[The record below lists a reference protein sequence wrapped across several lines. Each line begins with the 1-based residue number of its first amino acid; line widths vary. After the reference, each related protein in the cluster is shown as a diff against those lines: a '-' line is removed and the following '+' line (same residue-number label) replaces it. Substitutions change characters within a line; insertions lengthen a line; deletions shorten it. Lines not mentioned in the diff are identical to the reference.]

1 MLRMFWVVSFVLF
14 SYTSIV
20 EAETFVFDFE
30 NDVNELGGEV
40 SLDAYIFDP
49 DLDDFR
55 EKPTLVVLKDGSA
68 ALSNLQYLV
77 VPKSVSTAFDF
88 SQPVQLD
95 LKFRFEEF
103 IEIDPTREFQRSLLT
118 TTTTDQRDEGFT
130 LFVEKS
136 EDEFALYFQIGEGS
150 ELLPPFPSREGYVK
164 RLSSLQP
171 YEWHAISIIF
181 RLFDPMPRIDFIING
196 STQSLVLGE
205 ERRADIEKLIRL
217 LSGGEYENQYAGLD
231 VVQLF
236 LGGFPAANIGCC
248 DPRVHE
254 STLLIDSLKI
264 QTPKVADPN
273 TNLNEILVAFSSH
286 LSGEAELTMSVQQQY
301 TQDFLS
307 AFNYEWENISTDARA
322 FLSVFFEQKGAL
334 FTGSQHSPSEF
345 SPSATIAYFL
355 KQWAFDNLTTQES
368 FDQLEGWVFEESEYY
383 PGSVADSA
391 ARIEADIEIDGSYQT
406 DPGFFLNG
414 QEHVIRPTGLYVP
427 PGEIVEVSTTS
438 AVEGQGIKVIVGLQ
452 TADLESSW
460 SSFARFPRI
469 SKTYEL
475 NRAKIEVLNPF
486 GGGLYIEV
494 PDGISLGTI
503 AFSVKGAV
511 KMPQYSTLKLK
522 GHSDNVADFLSALQL
537 AHVPWFEVVSDKF
550 ITTQPINA
558 RNLIDDP
565 KALVDKFGDMF
576 DVINVMA
583 GRPENRFRAEWLT
596 ADAQVTVSGTAM
608 AASYPTYGDK
618 RLDPRE
624 IAWERDHSWFAPYQY
639 LLEDFFS
646 EDVSDS
652 RKYQR
657 NSADILWHEW
667 GHLHNL
673 PTLGCQEQESNV
685 HLLAA
690 VAYNRVLGATFDQA
704 LRFSGFQKYDLQDS
718 ALDTMLSPSWQRGRR
733 LCFDQ
738 WDNEVRYQSRSW
750 ARIVEIGEMLG
761 WEQVGAIHKAYYDRS
776 VLLGEVV
783 NYGIEDDD
791 FVETA
796 SEAVQLNLT
805 PVFEFW
811 GIPVSEAVVQRLAA
825 LPSPTLFEARLHHYK
840 SLIPR
845 TKSAFLVVS
854 DRLSATT
861 GSIGRWDFLNEN
873 YSEGMATKMAARVN
887 DLLCRFYSYE
897 ALCLGELD
905 DADGDGIVNQSDSY
919 PFDSNNESLKAGQA
933 RTTFDLSFP
942 AIALDSDGDGTPD
955 IEDAFLNNP
964 AEAFDFDGDGI
975 GDNADL
981 DDDNDGFTDEEEL
994 ADGTNPLNR
1003 FSCRSGCFSFDIDE
1017 NSEAKALT
1025 DGLLVIRH
1033 LFGFTGDALATGAI
1047 STDATRDRAED
1058 ISNLL
1063 AGADSELDIDGNGE
1077 SKALSDGLLLI
1088 RYLFGFTG
1096 DALTVG
1102 AIGEGA
1108 TRDTSGAIEAY
1119 ISDRVPTSE

>member
-1 MLRMFWVVSFVLF
+1 MLRMFWIVFCVLVI
-14 SYTSIV
+14 STPSVAAKTY
-20 EAETFVFDFE
+20 VFNFE
-30 NDVNELGGEV
+30 NDVDDLGGEV
-40 SLDAYIFDP
+40 SLEAYMFDP
-49 DLDDFR
+49 NLDDFR
-55 EKPTLVVLKDGSA
+55 EKPTTVTLKDGSA
-68 ALSNLQYLV
+68 ALSNLQYLA
-77 VPKSVSTAFDF
+77 VPTSVSTALDF

-95 LKFRFEEF
+95 LRFRFEEF
-103 IEIDPTREFQRSLLT
+103 IEIDSTREFQRSLLT

-130 LFVEKS
+130 LFLDKS

-164 RLSSLQP
+164 RMSSLQP
-171 YEWHAISIIF
+171 YDWHAVSMIF
-181 RLFDPMPRIDFIING
+181 RLFDPLPRIDFIING
-196 STQSLVLGE
+196 GTQSLILGE
-205 ERRADIEKLIRL
+205 ERRADIEKLIKL
-217 LSGGEYENQYAGLD
+217 LSGGEYENQYAGLE

-236 LGGFPAANIGCC
+236 LGGFPVANIGCC

-273 TNLNEILVAFSSH
+273 TDLNEILIAFSSH

-301 TQDFLS
+301 AQDFLS
-307 AFNYEWENISTDARA
+307 AFNYEWESISTDARA
-322 FLSVFFEQKGAL
+322 FLSIYFEQKGAL
-334 FTGSQHSPSEF
+334 FTGSQHRPSEF
-345 SPSATIAYFL
+345 SPPATIAYFL
-355 KQWAFDNLTTQES
+355 KQWAFDNLTTAES
-368 FDQLEGWVFEESEYY
+368 FDQVEGWVFEESEYY
-383 PGSVADSA
+383 PGSVADAA
-391 ARIEADIEIDGSYQT
+391 ARIDADIEIDASYQT

-414 QEHVIRPTGLYVP
+414 QEKVIRPTGLYVP

-452 TADLESSW
+452 IADLESSW

-475 NRAKIEVLNPF
+475 KQAKIEVLNPF

-511 KMPQYSTLKLK
+511 KMPQYSTLTLK
-522 GHSDNVADFLSALQL
+522 GHSDNVADFQSALQL

-565 KALVDKFGDMF
+565 KALVDKFGAMF
-576 DVINVMA
+576 DAVNVMA

-596 ADAQVTVSGTAM
+596 IDAQVTVAGTAM
-608 AASYPTYGDK
+608 AASYPTYGD
-618 RLDPRE
+618 RGLDPKE
-624 IAWERDHSWFAPYQY
+624 IAWESDHSWFAPYQY
-639 LLEDFFS
+639 LLEDYFS

-657 NSADILWHEW
+657 NSADTLWHEW

-704 LRFSGFQKYDLQDS
+704 LRFSGFQKYDRQDS

-733 LCFDQ
+733 LCLDQ

-761 WEQVGAIHKAYYDRS
+761 WEQVGAIHKAFYDRS
-776 VLLGEVV
+776 VTLGEVV

-811 GIPVSEAVVQRLAA
+811 GVPVSEAVGQRLAA
-825 LPSPTLFEARLHHYK
+825 LPAPTLFEARLQLYK
-840 SLIPR
+840 SLIPQ

-873 YSEGMATKMAARVN
+873 YSESMATKMAARVN
-887 DLLCRFYSYE
+887 DLLCRYYGHE
-897 ALCLGELD
+897 ALCLDEVG

-919 PFDSNNESLKAGQA
+919 PFDSFNESLEASQT

-955 IEDAFLNNP
+955 IEDAFLNDP
-964 AEAFDFDGDGI
+964 TETSDFDGDGI

-981 DDDNDGFTDEEEL
+981 DDDDDGYSDEQETL
-994 ADGTNPLNR
+994 DGTNPFNR
-1003 FSCRSGCFSFDIDE
+1003 FSCKSGCFSFDVDQ
-1017 NSEAKALT
+1017 SRKAAPLT
-1025 DGLLVIRH
+1025 DGLLVIRY
-1033 LFGFTGDALATGAI
+1033 LFGFDGQSLI
-1047 STDATRDRAED
+1047 
-1058 ISNLL
+1058 
-1063 AGADSELDIDGNGE
+1063 AGALDNTSAERNTSSLILDFLDEANSELDIDGDGK
-1077 SKALSDGLLLI
+1077 SMPLTDGLLLI
-1088 RYLFGFTG
+1088 RYLFGFSG
-1096 DALTVG
+1096 SSLISG
-1102 AIGEGA
+1102 AIGENA
-1108 TRDTSGAIEAY
+1108 QRNNAEKVEAY
-1119 ISDRVPTSE
+1119 IGERIPSE